1 MNKRF
6 SELTVSATDFTNDD
20 VIAIDGET
28 NGTRKMSGSA
38 LKSAMKSNTLAT
50 ADGNAYVVSDG
61 DVVRIKDWATSITSF
76 RTGDV
81 IPVDGPNGTA
91 KMGKDDLL
99 RETAEN
105 ALDSIHSLNDTATE
119 DDLVAGN
126 YFVLDGSIT
135 KKLSADKIVAK
146 KEIND
151 TFYAGYDAVCL
162 FKDAYINASHQEVV
176 VSGTYRMSPFIPV
189 SAGDKIV
196 VKSACPS
203 SVEALMF
210 FSSSSLSDYVNGVYG
225 TYGNQLKEYELI
237 APANGYVIYQTN
249 QQNYGNAWRQS
260 TIKIERPYKK
270 DKLSLV
276 SMPTSDFNVISNELG
291 FIRFTGNKQASNFYT
306 TIVIENKGYDYIK
319 GRLLVDTMNQND
331 LVQTAFYKDLPCDST
346 NLISY
351 VKPARSANGIQT
363 EEYQSEVPQEARYI
377 SITMRG
383 FDSKFELYKRVLE
396 FPLGVDNSVNL
407 DAYLHVPYHLN
418 TSKNTIVSG
427 GNSVQIPVSAG
438 SKFIF
443 APKNRHAAIACL
455 MDGAYSSGNV
465 LKQYVVYK
473 ETEIVVPSGAINLF
487 ITLFDNY
494 DFTPS
499 LKAIVGKE
507 AEEYASFVKSISEDS
522 RFAFAK
528 ENSTDCIE
536 LWFSQFDDE
545 IASDSEIIDRMLNF
559 ASVST
564 KRILHID
571 KNIIVEK
578 PILVPQNTIVYVDNV
593 TIQLA
598 DNVDDNVFRGA
609 NVVLPELDAS
619 NIGYVPD
626 SISPIENIAIVGRG
640 DAIIKAPTI
649 VKKWEGNDM
658 VGDKYGARAMTM
670 VFSYVSGLVICGLQ
684 FDGSR
689 CYSIQL
695 EHCDGVNCS
704 YLQFNVRS
712 ANSDGVE
719 VRSGCKNVTVSHC
732 VGYFNDDGAVINS
745 AVSDKS
751 LDFYVTPLKYS
762 QNAEDVNNPNEM
774 KIENVVIND
783 FFKTGGSASTVAVYA
798 ALGGAV
804 RNVSINKVKTKNFIQ
819 GQNFAQVSV
828 KKNSSQVIE
837 NLRISD
843 IESYSTVSYDLAY
856 PIVKCDAANETYYV
870 NKVYSKVDGQKLL
883 QLSGNYELYNTECR
897 VSGTF
902 GTDTTLTFTNSKDSS
917 ESYSVD
923 VENGTFKINLP
934 GYKIFNITSLSGI
947 VAVSSVDTNYSSV
960 ALTL

>member
-1 MNKRF
+1 MAN
-6 SELTVSATDFTNDD
+6 LL
-20 VIAIDGET
+20 
-28 NGTRKMSGSA
+28 
-38 LKSAMKSNTLAT
+38 LK
-50 ADGNAYVVSDG
+50 
-61 DVVRIKDWATSITSF
+61 RIKDWATSITSF

-81 IPVDGPNGTA
+81 IPVDGPGGTA
-91 KMGKDDLL
+91 KMAKDDLL

-105 ALDSIHSLNDTATE
+105 ALDSIHLLNDTATE

-126 YFVLDGSIT
+126 YFVLNGSAA
-135 KKLSADKIVAK
+135 KKLSADKIAAK

-151 TFYAGYDAVCL
+151 TFYVVYDAVCL
-162 FKDAYINASHQEVV
+162 FKDSYIDASHQEVAT
-176 VSGTYRMSPFIPV
+176 SNTYRRSPFIPV
-189 SAGDKIV
+189 SAGDKII

-203 SVEALMF
+203 SFEALMF
-210 FSSSSLSDYVNGVYG
+210 FSSSSLSDYVNGIYG
-225 TYGNQLKEYELI
+225 TSGNQLKEYGLI
-237 APANGYVIYQTN
+237 APADGYVIYQTN
-249 QQNYGNAWRQS
+249 QQNYGNAWKQS
-260 TIKIERPYKK
+260 TIKIERPYKN

-276 SMPTSDFNVISNELG
+276 SMPTSDFNVISNE
-291 FIRFTGNKQASNFYT
+291 FSYIRFTGNKQASNFYT

-319 GRLLVDTMNQND
+319 GRLLVDTTNQND
-331 LVQTAFYKDLPCDST
+331 LVQVAFYKDLPCDST

-351 VKPARSANGIQT
+351 VKPVRSASGVQT

-377 SITMRG
+377 SVTMRG
-383 FDSKFELYKRVLE
+383 FDSKFELYKMVLE
-396 FPLGVDNSVNL
+396 LPLGVDSSVNL

-418 TSKNTIVSG
+418 TSKSEIVSG
-427 GNSVQIPVSAG
+427 GKSVQIPVSAG

-443 APKNRHAAIACL
+443 APKNRQAAIACL
-455 MDGAYSSGNV
+455 MDGPYSSGNV
-465 LKQYVVYK
+465 LRQYIVYK
-473 ETEIVVPSGAINLF
+473 ETEIVVPSDAINLF

-507 AEEYASFVKSISEDS
+507 SEEYASFVKSVSEDS

-528 ENSTDCIE
+528 ENSIDCVE

-545 IASDSEIIDRMLNF
+545 IASDSEIVDRMLIF
-559 ASVST
+559 ASVAT
-564 KRILHID
+564 RRILHID
-571 KNIIVEK
+571 KNIIVDK
-578 PILVPQNTIVYVDNV
+578 SILLQQNTIVYIDNV

-598 DNVDDNVFRGA
+598 DNIDDNVFRGA
-609 NVVLPELDAS
+609 NVILPELDAS
-619 NIGYVPD
+619 NIGYVPN

-649 VKKWEGNDM
+649 VKKWNGNDM

-670 VFSYVSGLVICGLQ
+670 VFSYVSGLVICGLK
-684 FDGSR
+684 FEGSR

-695 EHCDGVNCS
+695 EHCNGVNCS
-704 YLQFNVRS
+704 YLQFDVRS
-712 ANSDGVE
+712 SNSDGVE

-732 VGYFNDDGAVINS
+732 IGYFNDDGAVINS

-762 QNAEDVNNPNEM
+762 QNTEDVGDPNEM
-774 KIENVVIND
+774 KIENIVIND
-783 FFKTGGSASTVAVYA
+783 FFKTGGSASTIAVYA
-798 ALGGAV
+798 AAGGAV
-804 RNVSINKVKTKNFIQ
+804 RNVSINKVKTGNFIQ

-843 IESYSTVSYDLAY
+843 IESYATVSYDLTN
-856 PIVKCDAANETYYV
+856 PIVRCDPANETYYV
-870 NKVYSKVDGQKLL
+870 NKVYSKVAGQKLL
-883 QLSGNYELYNTECR
+883 ELSGNYELYNTECR

-902 GTDTTLTFTNSKDSS
+902 GKDTTLTFTNSEDSS
-917 ESYSVD
+917 ESYSVN

-934 GYKIFNITSLSGI
+934 GYKMFNITSLSGDI
-947 VAVSSVDTNYSSV
+947 AVSSVDTNYSSV